1 MLITR
6 RALRSFPRGTARPI
20 KVVWGFNGWDRCRE
34 SDYAKAPRLVYS
46 CCKQLSCGCCA
57 NARSLQ
63 IREGVRAGPGRLR
76 AAEEFEQ
83 RLRLRSR
90 ALSFRHH
97 RRPPSRTE
105 SQRLSYC
112 GEDIRRYGERS
123 EPTTP
128 LTPRYLNTARRSN
141 TLTAYRRHQSKS
153 RKPNAIRRI
162 PQRTPAH
169 PGGTRREPEGGH
181 VSRGFVGWTT

>member
-6 RALRSFPRGTARPI
+6 RALRSFRRGTARPI

-97 RRPPSRTE
+97 RCPPSHTE

-141 TLTAYRRHQSKS
+141 TLT
-153 RKPNAIRRI
+153 
-162 PQRTPAH
+162 QRTVGIKAKVENQMQYDEYLKELQPI
-169 PGGTRREPEGGH
+169 REELGVNLKEGMYPEA
-181 VSRGFVGWTT
+181 S